1 MTGMSGGKSWFL
13 RGLRN
18 GVPIMLGYL
27 AVSFALGITARNA
40 GLNWLQAGLASL
52 LNNASAG
59 EYAGFKVI
67 GERSGLVEAAVMTL
81 IANARYLLMSCAFS
95 QKLAQSTS
103 LSKRLL
109 LGFTVTDEIFGCSM
123 AVDGFLEPAYP
134 YGMFAIATA
143 GWTSGT
149 ILGVIVGNALP
160 PRLISALSVG
170 LFGMFLAVIIPKAR
184 QSRTVLV
191 LVALSMALSW
201 ACSVLPGISSLSSG
215 MRVIILTVLLSAGAA
230 VIRPVRGDT
239 DEP

>member
-1 MTGMSGGKSWFL
+1 MSGGRSWFL

-67 GERSGLVEAAVMTL
+67 AERSGLWEAALMTL

-95 QKLAQSTS
+95 QKLSPETP
-103 LSKRLL
+103 LSRRLG
-109 LGFTVTDEIFGCSM
+109 LGFTVTDEIFGVSM
-123 AVDGFLEPAYP
+123 AVDGFLDPMYTF
-134 YGMFAIATA
+134 GLFMIATS

-149 ILGVIVGNALP
+149 ILGVLVGNVLP
-160 PRLISALSVG
+160 ARLISALSVG
-170 LFGMFLAVIIPKAR
+170 LFGMFLAVIVPKAR
-184 QSRTVLV
+184 ENRTVLL
-191 LVALSMALSW
+191 LVILSMAASW
-201 ACSVLPGISSLSSG
+201 GCSVLPGVRTLSSG
-215 MRVIILTVLLSAGAA
+215 MRVILLTVVLSAGAA
-230 VIRPVRGDT
+230 LLRPVK
-239 DEP
+239 EEQHE